1 MFQPI
6 SRVTIALVIFFSGV
20 ALMPFIALPAEAF
33 QWQRYAGVYEEPE
46 IVVNY
51 YDGQPGSFFHF
62 HGTGFTPNSSV
73 DVTSNNLPL
82 GSIITD
88 GAGNLD
94 FQIDSSNAEIGSY
107 YISVLDGNISLST
120 RIMLIINSPVR
131 PQEGAGEIFL
141 LPAGSGLSEIF
152 LPTIK
157 R

>member
-6 SRVTIALVIFFSGV
+6 SRVVIALIIFLSGI
-20 ALMPFIALPAEAF
+20 ALMPFIALPTEAF
-33 QWQRYAGVYEEPE
+33 QWQKYADVYEEPE

-62 HGTGFTPNSSV
+62 QGIGFTPNSSV
-73 DVTSNNLPL
+73 DLMSNNLSL

-88 GAGNLD
+88 GAGNLE
-94 FQIDSSNAEIGSY
+94 FQIDSTNAEIGSY
-107 YISVLDGNISLST
+107 YISVLDGNISLTT
-120 RIMLIINSPVR
+120 RIMLNVNSPVR

-152 LPTIK
+152 LPTIT